1 MNNKE
6 LVSKAIE
13 AGFCEQKISRVPH
26 YSGEAVSLPKNMDAL
41 KRLEKAVP
49 SLKSV
54 ADTFHYWLV
63 RSS

>member
-13 AGFCEQKISRVPH
+13 AGFCSQKVSRVPH
-26 YSGEAVSLPKNMDAL
+26 SSGESVALPKNIDAL
-41 KRLEKAVP
+41 KKLEEAVP